1 LNSSYRHDKPP
12 SASFRDGRSRRR
24 SAAAFGQPA
33 SATSEPAIPAILR
46 YFDVAVLVIA
56 APILLAIGVP
66 AAGYGVAAGAWI
78 ALRGVGVGVER
89 VAGAARD
96 QRSEVSLRLGYM
108 LGRLF
113 ALAATVILVRQDVGR
128 DDGLAALLVIVVAFT
143 MQLAVSA
150 MTRPRAR

>member
-1 LNSSYRHDKPP
+1 MS
-12 SASFRDGRSRRR
+12 
-24 SAAAFGQPA
+24 
-33 SATSEPAIPAILR
+33 AILR

-56 APILLAIGVP
+56 APILVAIGVP
-66 AAGYGVAAGAWI
+66 AAGYGIAAGAWI

-89 VAGAARD
+89 VAGAAGD
-96 QRSEVSLRLGYM
+96 QRSELSLRLGYM

-113 ALAATVILVRQDVGR
+113 ALAATIILVRQDAGR
-128 DDGLAALLVIVVAFT
+128 DDGLTALLVIVVAFT